1 MGMPRATHA
10 TRVSRS
16 EERGES
22 AWTAKAG
29 IEGPFDFVKL
39 GLQRATWMT
48 RRNRISTSVF
58 HGFEKKC
65 GNCVKFTANTIIV
78 LHVGRRVFLKFLVTS

>member
-39 GLQRATWMT
+39 GLHRATWMT

-58 HGFEKKC
+58 HGFEK
-65 GNCVKFTANTIIV
+65 NVEIV
-78 LHVGRRVFLKFLVTS
+78 SSLRPTQLLCSMLVGVFF